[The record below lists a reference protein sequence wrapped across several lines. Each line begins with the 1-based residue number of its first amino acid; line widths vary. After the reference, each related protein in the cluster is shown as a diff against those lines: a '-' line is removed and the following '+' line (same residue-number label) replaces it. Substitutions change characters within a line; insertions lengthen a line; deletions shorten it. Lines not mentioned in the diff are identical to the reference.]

1 MLINRN
7 RHREFQYSQLQFS
20 KDSDD
25 DDEGEETELFVRKT
39 TVYKEIPTEDKI
51 VEDGDTLQSLSIRYH
66 CPDASTT
73 DNKAAVTNVIDSTLL
88 EDKLI
93 NLNASA
99 APANDDFNAVIF
111 NSNINKTC
119 DIQDQGVDVSDDV
132 VEEEE
137 VQLLPNQPIHDEVL
151 PSPAVTRLRCS
162 GADAD
167 ISWIALIIC
176 VVILIFAVPLVYVFY
191 IAEHPDE
198 YHHKPH
204 ANLT

>member
-1 MLINRN
+1 MKRLNNIHKENEIYARN
-7 RHREFQYSQLQFS
+7 TIKVPARPFTRILAGVHTSGKS
-20 KDSDD
+20 S
-25 DDEGEETELFVRKT
+25 
-39 TVYKEIPTEDKI
+39 
-51 VEDGDTLQSLSIRYH
+51 
-66 CPDASTT
+66 PDASTT